1 MQLGHDVTRFDILRL
16 NSELIAICS
25 FHLHRDAPEFSSWK
39 ALGRHHIVLPR
50 TSMYLQQEN
59 RSVFVADPLMAT
71 LHNPGVAFRRG
82 VVAEHDDESDYLIID
97 DSAVEEIAAEIE
109 VPRGR
114 RDEAYRF
121 PAAQAGLSDGLY
133 AQAVAL
139 FASAAKNACP
149 PLRLEEQALRF
160 VARVVERAH
169 GMDRPTNRAIRMG
182 AERSSR
188 LDVVAR
194 AKRFIAERADQSPS
208 LADIARGAHSSPFH
222 LTRLFRQRT
231 GLSLHQYVMAYK
243 LRRSLWQLERY
254 DGRLAH
260 LAAAMG
266 FSDLP
271 HFSRQFQR
279 AFGLSPR
286 AFLRR
291 GAVLAEERG

>member
-50 TSMYLQQEN
+50 TSMFLQQEN
-59 RSVFVADPLMAT
+59 RPPFVADPLMAT

-82 VVAEHDDESDYLIID
+82 VVAEHDDESDYLIVDPAAI
-97 DSAVEEIAAEIE
+97 EEIAAEIGLRS
-109 VPRGR
+109 RGSR
-114 RDEAYRF
+114 SGYRF
-121 PAAQAGLSDGLY
+121 PTAQTGVSAALY
-133 AQAVAL
+133 ADAVAL
-139 FASAAKNACP
+139 FSNAATNAYP
-149 PLRLEEQALRF
+149 SLRLEEQALRF
-160 VARVVERAH
+160 AARVVESAH
-169 GMDRPTNRAIRMG
+169 GMGGSLNRAIRIG
-182 AERSSR
+182 AERPSP
-188 LDVVAR
+188 LDAVAR
-194 AKRFIAERADQSPS
+194 AKRYIAERADRSPS
-208 LADIARGAHSSPFH
+208 LAEIARGAHSSPFH

-271 HFSRQFQR
+271 HFSRLFQR

-286 AFLRR
+286 AFMRR
-291 GAVLAEERG
+291 GSIAAEKGT